1 MMYVIKRVFAAS
13 VPAVMLVMPVVP
25 AHSAPIIVSP
35 VDGPGMFASEFDFVK
50 PKKTVTVKCYLMNL
64 RNEATGEVVYGTGRT
79 KAEAQADANR
89 KVPRGHKLKHCD
101 LVR

>member
-1 MMYVIKRVFAAS
+1 MSRMTRLFTGSALATLLLI
-13 VPAVMLVMPVVP
+13 PAIP
-25 AHSAPIIVSP
+25 AHAAPADTVAHARIAAGHELS
-35 VDGPGMFASEFDFVK
+35 FTNK

-64 RNEATGEVVYGTGRT
+64 QNEATGEVVYGTGKDR
-79 KAEAQADANR
+79 AAAQADANS

>member
-1 MMYVIKRVFAAS
+1 MFTPTRLFTGSALTALLLI
-13 VPAVMLVMPVVP
+13 PAVP
-25 AHSAPIIVSP
+25 AHSAPAITAAPENIA
-35 VDGPGMFASEFDFVK
+35 FADHDFSFANK

-64 RNEATGEVVYGTGRT
+64 QNEATGEVVYGTGKDR
-79 KAEAQADANR
+79 AAAQADANS

>member
-1 MMYVIKRVFAAS
+1 MSTTTRLFAGS
-13 VPAVMLVMPVVP
+13 VLTALLLIPAVP
-25 AHSAPIIVSP
+25 AHSAPANTVAPANIAAEHEFS
-35 VDGPGMFASEFDFVK
+35 FANK

-64 RNEATGEVVYGTGRT
+64 QNEATGEVVYGTGKDR
-79 KAEAQADANR
+79 AAAQADANS

>member
-1 MMYVIKRVFAAS
+1 MFVIKRVLAGS
-13 VPAVMLVMPVVP
+13 VLAGMLVIPVAP
-25 AHSAPIIVSP
+25 AHSAPMSLFP
-35 VDGPGMFASEFDFVK
+35 TDAPGVVASEFDFTK

-64 RNEATGEVVYGTGRT
+64 RNEATGEPVFGTGRT

>member
-1 MMYVIKRVFAAS
+1 MILVKRVLTGSMLAALMIMPAAPAYAVPVNVATADGFGEFAAEFE
-13 VPAVMLVMPVVP
+13 
-25 AHSAPIIVSP
+25 
-35 VDGPGMFASEFDFVK
+35 FAA

-64 RNEATGEVVYGTGRT
+64 KNEATGDVVYGTGKD
-79 KAEAQADANR
+79 KAAAQADANT